1 MFKFLYARKVLQF
14 MSLYKSPMGQT
25 EGTDNKVKLS
35 AQSRSWMT
43 RTADTMQWLH
53 L

>member
-1 MFKFLYARKVLQF
+1 MILNVRIKHVNDW
-14 MSLYKSPMGQT
+14 SLYKSPMGQT
-25 EGTDNKVKLS
+25 EGTDNKVNLS
-35 AQSRSWMT
+35 AQSHSWMT